1 MKRCMKCSSL
11 MPDDATKCIRC
22 GFESQSALQPTPSM
36 AAPQVARPAAHKLAT
51 PAAAA
56 KRGRIRGGWALA
68 VQSWRVL
75 MLDKALLVF
84 PLASG
89 ISCLL
94 VMASFVAGAWASG
107 IVGKQGSAGNAL
119 VWALIFAWYF
129 INYFI
134 IVFFNSGLVACAMVR
149 FRGGNPTV
157 KDGLRAARERIAQ
170 IAAWALL
177 AATVGVT
184 LKIIEG
190 RVKFVVQIVTALLG
204 AAWTIATYF
213 AVPVLVVEK
222 IGPIDAARRSVTII
236 KQFWGESI
244 VSNVGVGLLTF
255 LAVVF
260 LVIPTGVAAAVLAV
274 NMSSLAVGLAGVVL
288 TLVLLILVSLVGSA
302 LNSIVLSA
310 LYLYATEGEV
320 PQAFEAAQLQ
330 EAFVAR

>member
-1 MKRCMKCSSL
+1 MKRCMKCSGL
-11 MPDDATKCIRC
+11 MRDGATKCIQC

-36 AAPQVARPAAHKLAT
+36 AAPPIARPVVHKLAT
-51 PAAAA
+51 RAGAA
-56 KRGRIRGGWALA
+56 KRGRIRGAWALT

-75 MLDKALLVF
+75 MLNKELLVF

-107 IVGKQGSAGNAL
+107 IVGEQRSAGDAR
-119 VWALIFAWYF
+119 VWALLFAWYF

-134 IVFFNSGLVACAMVR
+134 IVFCNSGLVACAVIR
-149 FRGGNPTV
+149 LRGGNPSVT
-157 KDGLRAARERIAQ
+157 DGLRAARDRVAQ
-170 IAAWALL
+170 IAAWVLV
-177 AATVGVT
+177 AATVGVI

-190 RVKFVVQIVTALLG
+190 RRVTLIVTAVLG
-204 AAWTIATYF
+204 AGWTIATYF

-222 IGPIDAARRSVTII
+222 IGPIDAVRRSVTII
-236 KQFWGESI
+236 KQFWGESL
-244 VSNVGVGLLTF
+244 VSNVGVRLLTF

-260 LVIPTGVAAAVLAV
+260 LVIPIGVAAAVLAV
-274 NMSSLAVGLAGVVL
+274 NMNSLAVGLGGVAL

-320 PQAFEAAQLQ
+320 PQAFEGARLQ